1 MALRIRRALAGAG
14 IAIAVVALSGAVLP
28 LPAIGAASPQTA
40 LAPAEKPLPPKVKT
54 MGRTRALG
62 VLGQPVLDAK
72 GQTIGHIVD
81 ILIDPEGRPQAAVIE
96 FAGFLGLGNRDVAV
110 DWKALRFSV
119 QKDQIQIGV
128 ALEPAA
134 LKAMPL
140 YKPAAK
146 SVPVA
151 TSAGHS
157 SAAAGAAS
165 AR

>member
-1 MALRIRRALAGAG
+1 VTGRIRRALAGAG
-14 IAIAVVALSGAVLP
+14 LALAMVALDGAVVP
-28 LPAIGAASPQTA
+28 RPASGAASPQSA
-40 LAPAEKPLPPKVKT
+40 FAPAEKPLPPKVKT
-54 MGRTRALG
+54 MGRTRAQG
-62 VLGQPVLDAK
+62 VLGQPVRDAK

-119 QKDQIQIGV
+119 QKDQIEIGV

-151 TSAGHS
+151 TSAGRS
-157 SAAAGAAS
+157 TAANGAAS